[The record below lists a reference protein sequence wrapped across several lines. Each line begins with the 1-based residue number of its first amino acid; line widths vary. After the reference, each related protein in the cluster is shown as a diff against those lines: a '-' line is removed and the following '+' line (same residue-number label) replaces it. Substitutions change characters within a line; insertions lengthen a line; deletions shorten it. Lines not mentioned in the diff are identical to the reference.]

1 MASGYDA
8 SSTHYLVEG
17 FRQGFHLRLERPV
30 DQISEYRRCNK
41 QAMKGNNKTALDN
54 PQAMEVKLEKEL
66 QVKRMI
72 GLFMGPVFPSYIISP
87 WASGKRSTGQV
98 LVDT

>member
-1 MASGYDA
+1 MMLAAPTIWSKG
-8 SSTHYLVEG
+8 L

-30 DQISEYRRCNK
+30 DQITEYRRCNK

-87 WASGKRSTGQV
+87 LGLWKKKYRASFG
-98 LVDT
+98 